1 MPTVILLMIF
11 GAAAFSY
18 WNAARAA
25 AEHAERLGRN
35 ACSAAD
41 VILLDQ
47 TVQASGI
54 RMRRNEDGRLG
65 FERSFRIEYSRDG
78 IDRQIGKLVLR
89 GDRLVSFVGPVK
101 PAVTP
106 INLH

>member
-1 MPTVILLMIF
+1 MPSLILMMII
-11 GAAAFSY
+11 GAAAFAY

-25 AEHAERLGRN
+25 AEHAKQLGRN
-35 ACSAAD
+35 ACSAAE
-41 VILLDQ
+41 VIWLDES
-47 TVQASGI
+47 VHAAGI
-54 RMRRNEDGRLG
+54 RVRRNADGRLG
-65 FERSFRIEYSRDG
+65 FERNFRFEYSSDG
-78 IDRQIGKLVLR
+78 VDRHVGRMVLR